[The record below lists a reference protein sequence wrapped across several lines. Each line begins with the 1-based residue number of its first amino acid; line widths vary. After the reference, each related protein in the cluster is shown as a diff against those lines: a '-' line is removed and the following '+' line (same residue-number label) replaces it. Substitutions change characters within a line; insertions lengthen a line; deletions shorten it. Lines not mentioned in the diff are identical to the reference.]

1 MPSPLGP
8 GAKWSFG
15 RSGASS
21 QNDDNLFDWRGKCVE
36 CRTTKVVP
44 WLRVE
49 SKRGTAS
56 FLVAH
61 PLLDAREGRESD
73 DHPSLGDLLA
83 ASQILI
89 FCSYFQARNVPR
101 PLLGQIHEVKSRGQ
115 ERRGCAISKPSRTS
129 IPLAHPKT
137 KWKRL
142 ENRSPASWPWSSDR
156 MAKTQLGSPAAA
168 IGARGRHGSWLIRRF
183 LQPLVSTPDW

>member
-1 MPSPLGP
+1 MVLRQVWGKL
-8 GAKWSFG
+8 AKWRQSVRLTRKMCWMSNYKGGTLASCRVEAGNCKFFG
-15 RSGASS
+15 GPPTARC
-21 QNDDNLFDWRGKCVE
+21 QRGKGIGWSSIS
-36 CRTTKVVP
+36 R
-44 WLRVE
+44 W
-49 SKRGTAS
+49 
-56 FLVAH
+56 F
-61 PLLDAREGRESD
+61 
-73 DHPSLGDLLA
+73 

-89 FCSYFQARNVPR
+89 FCSYFQACNVPR

-129 IPLAHPKT
+129 IPFAHPKT

-142 ENRSPASWPWSSDR
+142 ENRSPASWPWSSDW

-168 IGARGRHGSWLIRRF
+168 IGARGRHGSWLIQRF